1 VGSARPCADG
11 ASSALTCTHQ
21 TNSRHD
27 ITRDLDVP
35 DGPPQLVLPV
45 LSPGQKLILTGLL
58 VLSVLATGLVLF
70 GPARGAREDIG
81 HVRTDLFATRQHTAS
96 TVVVSQ
102 RTLTKLA
109 AELQT
114 TQSSLKIQK
123 QGLDVATSSERLAG
137 DTAQTTESIRRQTAG
152 AIATTTRVIAALGPL
167 GRLRGDIDTV
177 VESVQAG
184 VVLAR
189 TTLDVGRQALRD
201 GRRALAVA
209 VSTLETLKRSERV
222 QQDLLEVGR
231 QTLAQVTEINR
242 KLPVPPVF
250 PAGQR

>member
-1 VGSARPCADG
+1 MS
-11 ASSALTCTHQ
+11 
-21 TNSRHD
+21 
-27 ITRDLDVP
+27 

-45 LSPGQKLILTGLL
+45 LSRRQKLILAGLL
-58 VLSVLATGLVLF
+58 MLSLLATGVVLF

-81 HVRTDLFATRQHTAS
+81 HVRTDLNATRQHTAS
-96 TVVVSQ
+96 TAVLSQ

-123 QGLDVATSSERLAG
+123 QGLEVATNSERLAG
-137 DTAQTTESIRRQTAG
+137 NTAQTTESIRRQTAG
-152 AIATTTRVIAALGPL
+152 AIASIRRVLVALGPL
-167 GRLRGDIDTV
+167 RRLHGDIETV

-189 TTLDVGRQALRD
+189 TTLEVGRQTLRD
-201 GRRALAVA
+201 GKRALAVA
-209 VSTLETLKRSERV
+209 VTTLETLKHSERI